1 MRIWSLGSGSKGN
14 AVLVE
19 CGDTRVLVDAG
30 FGVRTLAARLAA
42 IGIAPASISACLVTH
57 EHTDHTRGAAA
68 AAARWGWSLHAS
80 AGTLAGSPELAD
92 APVQTFAAGA
102 TLAVGRADIRS
113 VPVSH
118 DGAEPVGYV
127 VTDRAS
133 GARSAIV
140 YDLGTATPAVR
151 EAVREVDV
159 LVLEANHDEGM
170 LRSGP
175 YPPFLQARIACRTG
189 HLSNRAAAALGA
201 ECAHASLNHIV
212 LAHLSEKNNDHGVAT
227 ATVSRSL
234 ARTRFRGKVSTAA
247 QHAPVGPFTPRLS
260 RMTPVATQL
269 ALAL

>member
-1 MRIWSLGSGSKGN
+1 MRIWTLGSGSKGN

-42 IGIAPASISACLVTH
+42 IAIAPASISACLVTH

-68 AAARWGWSLHAS
+68 AAARWGWTLHAS
-80 AGTLAGSPELAD
+80 AGTLASAPELQA
-92 APVQTFAAGA
+92 APVETFDAGA
-102 TLAVGRADIRS
+102 TIAIGRADIRS

-133 GARSAIV
+133 GARAAIV

-151 EAVREVDV
+151 EAVEEVDV

-201 ECAHASLNHIV
+201 GCAHASLNHVV
-212 LAHLSEKNNDHGVAT
+212 LAHLSEKNNDPAVAT

-234 ARTRFRGKVSTAA
+234 ARTRFRGTVSTAS
-247 QHAPVGPFTPRLS
+247 QHAPMGPFTPRLS
-260 RMTPVATQL
+260 RTTPVATQL